1 MTSILK
7 RESERLAGQVIVA
20 GFDGKTLP
28 DDVRKSLEDG
38 ALGGLILFKRNIE
51 SHGQVAEMLGEARKI
66 APEDRRPVTAVDQEG
81 GRVVRFREPLT
92 VLPPARKFGR
102 VDDPEL
108 TMAAG
113 RLVGCELRALGFTLN
128 CAPVLDVD
136 TNPDSPIIGDRSYGT
151 TPKEVI
157 RHGLAFARGLRDGG
171 VFPCAKHF
179 PGHGDA
185 TIDSHVSLPRVEHER
200 ERLTSIEM
208 EPFAAWARTG
218 LGPIM
223 SAHVVYPA
231 LDPDNPATASR
242 PIIRGELRE
251 GLRFNGPVLTD
262 DLEMG
267 AIAEH
272 GGPAVV
278 AVQAIHGGVDGLL
291 VCRRPEI
298 RAEVREA
305 LVRECEKNPA
315 FARKLEVAAGRLASL
330 AHMTGPRVDVSWI
343 GTSGHDSLKSAV
355 LSMLDKETN

>member
-1 MTSILK
+1 ML
-7 RESERLAGQVIVA
+7 VA
-20 GFDGKTLP
+20 GFDGTTLP
-28 DDVRKSLEDG
+28 DDVRKELEDG

-51 SHGQVAEMLGEARKI
+51 SHDQVAKMLGEARRI
-66 APEDRRPVTAVDQEG
+66 APDDRRPLTAVDQEG
-81 GRVVRFREPLT
+81 GRVVRLREPLT
-92 VLPPARKFGR
+92 ALPPARKFGE

-136 TNPDSPIIGDRSYGT
+136 TNPNSPIIGDRSYGT
-151 TPKEVI
+151 TPRRVI

-185 TIDSHVSLPRVEHER
+185 ALDSHVSLPRVEHER

-231 LDPDNPATASR
+231 LDENNPATASR
-242 PIIRGELRE
+242 PIIHDVLRE
-251 GLRFNGPVLTD
+251 GLRFNLPVLTD

-267 AIAEH
+267 AIAKH
-272 GGPAVV
+272 GGPAVI
-278 AVQAIHGGVDGLL
+278 AVQAINAGMDGLL
-291 VCRRPEI
+291 VCRRPDI
-298 RAEVREA
+298 RASVQEA

-315 FARKLEVAAGRLASL
+315 FTRRLEVAAGRLATL
-330 AHMTGPRVDVSWI
+330 AHMTGPRLDASWI
-343 GTSGHDSLKSAV
+343 GTGDH
-355 LSMLDKETN
+355 LSFKTRILSRLGEETH